1 MPEKCN
7 HCGGDGYVI
16 DVRTEP
22 DCCGN
27 VFSSGECKSYCAIP
41 KEVPFQ
47 KPCECGQT
55 YEEALA
61 SAIENGV
68 LVGEKYYSLQNGS
81 LLLRDEN
88 SWYPYGVIKSNRP
101 LPIPEGW
108 EVVITEKCDS
118 KHYWETAKLVK
129 K

>member
-1 MPEKCN
+1 MTHLVLTEAGIKAFEMPEKCN

-27 VFSSGECKSYCAIP
+27 VFSSGECKNYCAIP

-68 LVGEKYYSLQNGS
+68 IVDYSIVPITMEPN
-81 LLLRDEN
+81 
-88 SWYPYGVIKSNRP
+88 KSY
-101 LPIPEGW
+101 PIPEGW

-118 KHYWETAKLVK
+118 KHYWETAKLIK
-129 K
+129 N